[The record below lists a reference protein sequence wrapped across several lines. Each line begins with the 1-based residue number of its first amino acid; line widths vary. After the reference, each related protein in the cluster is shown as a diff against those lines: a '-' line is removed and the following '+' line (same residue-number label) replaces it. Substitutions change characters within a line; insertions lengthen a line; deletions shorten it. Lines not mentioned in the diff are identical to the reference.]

1 MFAEDREL
9 REPEGRVLSDAHHG
23 SAQFLLPRLQSAQ
36 RRARVSH
43 SAAERQTR
51 PVRDPRQPRAEQGVS
66 TAGLNMSRSSRDVVM
81 ATTGQQTPILMSF
94 SSWSFDEASWASFM
108 RLRSLSRLFLAASWG
123 QT

>member
-66 TAGLNMSRSSRDVVM
+66 TAEYYCRAQHVTWCRAGYHRATDSNLDV
-81 ATTGQQTPILMSF
+81 I
-94 SSWSFDEASWASFM
+94 
-108 RLRSLSRLFLAASWG
+108 FLVEF
-123 QT
+123 